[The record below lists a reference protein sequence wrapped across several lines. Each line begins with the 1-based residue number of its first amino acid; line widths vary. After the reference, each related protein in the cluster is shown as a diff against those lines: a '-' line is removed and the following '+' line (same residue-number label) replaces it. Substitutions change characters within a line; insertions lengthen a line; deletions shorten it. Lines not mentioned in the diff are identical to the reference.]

1 MEEKTMKK
9 IVSLV
14 LCLALVLALG
24 TVAFA
29 EVTGNY
35 LKDVYAKATSE
46 GAEATKTNIDY
57 TPAAEHKDDK
67 GNVIDGNVA
76 YYTLSA
82 AAFAGK
88 NYALVDSLAK
98 ADVVISNDLDGKNKL
113 LYLDEITSAVSY
125 KGASV
130 LTNVG
135 TKCGQYNLDAKKT
148 YYVGAQ
154 DVVYV
159 ADKEGTVTLKVDG
172 KLVTATQLE
181 TVLAN
186 VKVPHV
192 VIPVVDPEKGI
203 VGYQCNNCKLA
214 AVEAP
219 NYASIPANADR
230 TGLPGNWYFPAAAAA
245 TTTTGVTSAKTFDA
259 GVAMYAGLA
268 LMSVA
273 GSAVVI
279 GKKKEF

>member
-1 MEEKTMKK
+1 MKK
-9 IVSLV
+9 IVALV
-14 LCLALVLALG
+14 LSLALVLALG

-29 EVTGNY
+29 TESGNY
-35 LKDVYAKATSE
+35 LNDVWAKATSE
-46 GAEATKTNIDY
+46 GATATKTNVNY
-57 TPAAEHKDDK
+57 TPAAETKDSK
-67 GNVIDGNVA
+67 GNITSGNIA

-82 AAFAGK
+82 VDG

-98 ADVVISNDLDGKNKL
+98 ADVVVTYDKDGKSVL
-113 LYLDEITSAVSY
+113 LYLDLLTSSVSY
-125 KGASV
+125 KGATV
-130 LTNVG
+130 VTNVG
-135 TKCGQYNLDAKKT
+135 TKCGQYNMPDAKQT
-148 YYVGAQ
+148 YYLGT
-154 DVVYV
+154 DGVVYE
-159 ADKEGTVTLKVDG
+159 AAKTGVTLKVDG
-172 KLVTATQLE
+172 KLVTAIATE
-181 TVLAN
+181 IKLAD

-192 VIPVVDPEKGI
+192 AIPVVDPAKGI
-203 VGYQCNNCKLA
+203 VGYKCNNCGLA

-219 NYASIPANADR
+219 NYASIPEGADR

>member
-1 MEEKTMKK
+1 MKK

-29 EVTGNY
+29 TEANY
-35 LKDVYAKATSE
+35 LNDVWAKATSKD
-46 GAEATKTNIDY
+46 AVATKTNVSYI
-57 TPAAEHKDDK
+57 AAVEHKDSK
-67 GNVIDGNVA
+67 GNVVDGNIA
-76 YYTLSA
+76 YYTLSEV
-82 AAFAGK
+82 AG

-98 ADVVISNDLDGKNKL
+98 ADVVVTYDKDGKSVL
-113 LYLDEITSAVSY
+113 MYLDLLTSSVEY
-125 KGASV
+125 KGAV
-130 LTNVG
+130 AVTNVG

-148 YYVGAQ
+148 YYAVGETIYEDAKAG
-154 DVVYV
+154 D
-159 ADKEGTVTLKVDG
+159 TLKVGD
-172 KLVTATQLE
+172 KFVTATKLLTKE
-181 TVLAN
+181 NAEIKLSD

-192 VIPVVDPEKGI
+192 AIPVVDPAKGI

-214 AVEAP
+214 AVQAP
-219 NYASIPANADR
+219 NYASLPENADQ
-230 TGLPGNWYFPAAAAA
+230 TGLPGTWYFPAAAAA
-245 TTTTGVTSAKTFDA
+245 TTTTTGVTSAKTFDA